1 MAPLPPNSPSSPC
14 SFFPLCLSA
23 SPKMWSLPWLS
34 GRVHAEVGGNSPG
47 LFTNCCGEKRLVSDH
62 QDVIHAR
69 LPCVRN
75 ECTMCNKH
83 FCVLS
88 WSGHDILKPRA
99 VPALLLQRQ
108 IVHEEFPGEAPNILP
123 QSQGQALCHNFGL
136 PSAQPW
142 GNPTKSCLRH
152 QISSAI
158 GFHRELLQRL
168 RFTRRNI

>member
-1 MAPLPPNSPSSPC
+1 M
-14 SFFPLCLSA
+14 
-23 SPKMWSLPWLS
+23 S

-47 LFTNCCGEKRLVSDH
+47 PLQTAVVRKGLVSDH

-88 WSGHDILKPRA
+88 WSGHDILKLWA
-99 VPALLLQRQ
+99 VPALPLQRQ

-123 QSQGQALCHNFGL
+123 ESRGQALCHNLGFAL
-136 PSAQPW
+136 
-142 GNPTKSCLRH
+142 
-152 QISSAI
+152 SSAP
-158 GFHRELLQRL
+158 GKS
-168 RFTRRNI
+168 

>member
-1 MAPLPPNSPSSPC
+1 MVPSAPPL
-14 SFFPLCLSA
+14 FFLPLCLSD
-23 SPKMWSLPWLS
+23 PSLSQKTRSLSWLS

-47 LFTNCCGEKRLVSDH
+47 SLQTAVVRKGLVSDH

-99 VPALLLQRQ
+99 VPALPLQRQ

-123 QSQGQALCHNFGL
+123 QSRGQALCHNLGFAL
-136 PSAQPW
+136 
-142 GNPTKSCLRH
+142 
-152 QISSAI
+152 SSAP
-158 GFHRELLQRL
+158 GKS
-168 RFTRRNI
+168 